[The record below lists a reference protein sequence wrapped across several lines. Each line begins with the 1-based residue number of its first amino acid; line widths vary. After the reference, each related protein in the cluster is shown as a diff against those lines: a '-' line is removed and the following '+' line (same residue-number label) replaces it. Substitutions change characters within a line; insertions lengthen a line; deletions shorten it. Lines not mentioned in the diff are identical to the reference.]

1 MPCYP
6 HPPHSSFQDCLPNNL
21 HYRLHLCEG
30 WDLFLNYCL
39 MFTWVYSLQL
49 STCTCF
55 LLISW
60 ATSECCLPAVR
71 TSFSCSACRSV
82 KCSLNASNT
91 LLSTPGDWLTTPVKA
106 GLFCRAIMASSRLIP
121 SMWSLL
127 FRAMFLISARAT
139 KSWFVFRNSKPPMKN
154 EMSEY
159 SYKFSREK

>member
-1 MPCYP
+1 MPYSP
-6 HPPHSSFQDCLPNNL
+6 HPPHSPFLERLPNNL
-21 HYRLHLCEG
+21 LYRLYLWRLG
-30 WDLFLNYCL
+30 FIFKVLFNAYMTL
-39 MFTWVYSLQL
+39 TVYVQQ

-55 LLISW
+55 LLRSW
-60 ATSECCLPAVR
+60 TTSECCLSAVT

-127 FRAMFLISARAT
+127 LRAMFLISARAT

-154 EMSEY
+154 EISEY
-159 SYKFSREK
+159 LYKFII